1 VSPVHRSRRKHVLD
15 IVVDDLEVRQALT
28 TRGLSSSHSAGFAS
42 RFWPLSSSRGAVG
55 QGLIGPDAAT
65 MLLQAIAAACKVVEF
80 DEHER
85 RLAALEKASQR

>member
-1 VSPVHRSRRKHVLD
+1 
-15 IVVDDLEVRQALT
+15 
-28 TRGLSSSHSAGFAS
+28 
-42 RFWPLSSSRGAVG
+42 
-55 QGLIGPDAAT
+55 